1 MRNVW
6 TNYTCRDH
14 TRGIGRVKGL
24 KKVGLFTWI
33 LIGFVAGII
42 LGIVAPAF
50 GKQLKFLG
58 TILTNLLN
66 MVVVPLVMSLLI
78 TAAADVGDMKKLG
91 KRAGRTFIIFMITT
105 AVAILIGLVMAN
117 VLAVGKG
124 VTISLEG
131 LKADPSKEMN
141 MLDTLL
147 GIIPKNVFDAMGS
160 ANLLQCIF
168 FALFFGFA
176 LTLIPENKGKNEVR
190 KFFSGVSEVM
200 KSITNI
206 VLWFSP
212 IGVFGLMAW
221 VVGAYG
227 LAILGPYAKAIA
239 AVYIG
244 CLLHAVIVHAGI
256 MVGGV
261 CRRNPFRF
269 IKEYLQTILFAVA
282 TCSSVAT
289 IPLNLK
295 TSKRLGAA
303 EDVADF
309 VIPFG
314 AVINMDGTAIYEAVA
329 AIFAAQVF
337 GIELSLTQQIMI
349 MLSAVLA
356 SIGTAGVPGSGL
368 IMLTVVLNAVGL
380 PLEAVGLLAGVD
392 RFLNMGRMIP
402 NIFGD
407 GATALTVSKLEGK
420 LGPMLSEEEYEK
432 SHQAA

>member
-1 MRNVW
+1 MKNR
-6 TNYTCRDH
+6 
-14 TRGIGRVKGL
+14 

-33 LIGFVAGII
+33 LIGFI
-42 LGIVAPAF
+42 LGIALGIVSPEF
-50 GKQLKFLG
+50 GKKLKFLG

-78 TAAADVGDMKKLG
+78 TAAADVGSMKKLG
-91 KRAGRTFIIFMITT
+91 KRAGRAFVIFMLTT
-105 AVAILIGLVMAN
+105 TIAIAIGLVVAN
-117 VLAVGKG
+117 LFAVGKG
-124 VTISLEG
+124 VTIDLGNLAASEA
-131 LKADPSKEMN
+131 KSMN
-141 MLDTLL
+141 ILDTLI
-147 GIIPKNVFDAMGS
+147 GIIPTNIFASMNA

-168 FALFFGFA
+168 FALLFDFA
-176 LTLIPENKGKNEVR
+176 LTLLPDGNEKNAVHHFFKGCA
-190 KFFSGVSEVM
+190 EVM
-200 KSITNI
+200 KAITNI

-221 VVGAYG
+221 VVGTYG
-227 LAILGPYAKAIA
+227 LAILGPYAKAIL
-239 AVYIG
+239 AVYVG
-244 CLLHAVIVHAGI
+244 CILHVLITQAGI
-256 MVGGV
+256 MIGGI
-261 CRRNPFRF
+261 CHRNPITYVR
-269 IKEYLQTILFAVA
+269 EYLQTILFAVA

-295 TSKRLGAA
+295 TCKRLGAA

-337 GIELSLTQQIMI
+337 GIELTIMQQIMI

-368 IMLTVVLNAVGL
+368 IMLTVVLNAAGL

-407 GATALTVSKLEGK
+407 GATAMVVSKLEGS
-420 LGPMLSEEEYEK
+420 LHPEMTEAEYEASQK
-432 SHQAA
+432 A

>member
-1 MRNVW
+1 MNR
-6 TNYTCRDH
+6 
-14 TRGIGRVKGL
+14 L

-33 LIGFVAGII
+33 LVGFIAGIL
-42 LGIVAPAF
+42 LGIVAPEA
-50 GKQLKFLG
+50 GKELKFLG

-91 KRAGRTFIIFMITT
+91 KRAGRTFLIFMVTT
-105 AVAILIGLVMAN
+105 AIAILIGLVVAN

-124 VTISLEG
+124 VTISTEG
-131 LKADPSKEMN
+131 LTADTSKQMN
-141 MLDTLL
+141 ILDTLL
-147 GIIPKNVFDAMGS
+147 GIIPTNIFSSMSS

-168 FALFFGFA
+168 FALLFGFA
-176 LTLIPENKGKNEVR
+176 LTLIPEDKGRGTVQ
-190 KFFSGVSEVM
+190 KFFSGVAEVM
-200 KSITNI
+200 KKITNI

-221 VVGAYG
+221 VVGTYG

-239 AVYIG
+239 AVYLGCIIHALFTQAGLMIG
-244 CLLHAVIVHAGI
+244 GI
-256 MVGGV
+256 
-261 CRRNPFRF
+261 CHRNPIRF
-269 IKEYLQTILFAVA
+269 VKEYLQTILFAVA

-295 TSKRLGAA
+295 TAKRMGAA
-303 EDVADF
+303 DDVADF

-314 AVINMDGTAIYEAVA
+314 AVTNMDGTAIYEAVA

-337 GIELSLTQQIMI
+337 GIDLTITQQIMI

-368 IMLTVVLNAVGL
+368 IMLTVVLNAAGL

-407 GATALTVSKLEGK
+407 GATAMVVSKFEGK
-420 LGPMLSEEEYEK
+420 LGPMMTEEEYNKAHE
-432 SHQAA
+432 AA

>member
-1 MRNVW
+1 MKR
-6 TNYTCRDH
+6 
-14 TRGIGRVKGL
+14 L

-33 LIGFVAGII
+33 LIGFIAGIA
-42 LGIVAPAF
+42 LGIIAPEA
-50 GKQLKFLG
+50 GKELKFLG

-91 KRAGRTFIIFMITT
+91 KRAGRTFLIFMVTT
-105 AVAILIGLVMAN
+105 AIAIFIGLVVAN

-124 VTISLEG
+124 VTISTEG
-131 LKADPSKEMN
+131 LTADTSKQMN
-141 MLDTLL
+141 ILDTLL
-147 GIIPKNVFDAMGS
+147 GIIPTNIFSSMSS

-168 FALFFGFA
+168 FALLFGFA
-176 LTLIPENKGKNEVR
+176 LTLIPEDKGRGTVQ
-190 KFFSGVSEVM
+190 KFFAGVAEVM
-200 KSITNI
+200 KKITNI

-221 VVGAYG
+221 VVGTYG

-239 AVYIG
+239 AVYLGCIIHALFTQAGLMIG
-244 CLLHAVIVHAGI
+244 GI
-256 MVGGV
+256 
-261 CRRNPFRF
+261 CHRNPVRF
-269 IKEYLQTILFAVA
+269 VKEYLQTILFAVA

-295 TSKRLGAA
+295 TAKRMGAA
-303 EDVADF
+303 DDVADY

-337 GIELSLTQQIMI
+337 GIDLSISQQIMI

-368 IMLTVVLNAVGL
+368 IMLTVVLNAAGL

-407 GATALTVSKLEGK
+407 GATSLVVSKFEGK
-420 LGPMLSEEEYEK
+420 LGPMMSEEEYNRTHE
-432 SHQAA
+432 AA

>member
-1 MRNVW
+1 M
-6 TNYTCRDH
+6 
-14 TRGIGRVKGL
+14 KQL
-24 KKVGLFTWI
+24 KKIGLFTWI
-33 LIGFVAGII
+33 LIGFIAGIL
-42 LGIVAPAF
+42 LGVVAPEF
-50 GKQLKFLG
+50 GKQLQFLG

-91 KRAGRTFIIFMITT
+91 KRAGTTFVIFMVTT
-105 AVAILIGLVMAN
+105 AIAIFIGLVMAN

-124 VTISLEG
+124 VTIDLEG
-131 LKADPSKEMN
+131 LTADSSKQMN
-141 MLDTLL
+141 LLDTLL
-147 GIIPKNVFDAMGS
+147 GIIPTNIFASMSS

-168 FALFFGFA
+168 FALLFGFA
-176 LTLIPENKGKNEVR
+176 LTLIPEEKGRGTVQQ
-190 KFFSGVSEVM
+190 FFSGVAEVM

-212 IGVFGLMAW
+212 IGVFGLMSW
-221 VVGAYG
+221 VVGTYG
-227 LAILGPYAKAIA
+227 LAILGPYAKAII
-239 AVYIG
+239 AVYLG
-244 CLLHAVIVHAGI
+244 CILHALITQAGI
-256 MVGGV
+256 MIGGI
-261 CRRNPFRF
+261 CGRNPIRF
-269 IKEYLQTILFAVA
+269 VKEYLQTVLFAVA

-295 TSKRLGAA
+295 TCKRLGAS

-329 AIFAAQVF
+329 AIFAAQIF
-337 GIELSLTQQIMI
+337 GINLSLTQQLMI

-368 IMLTVVLNAVGL
+368 IMLTVVLNAAGL

-407 GATALTVSKLEGK
+407 GATAMVVSKLEGK
-420 LGPMLSEEEYEK
+420 LGPMMSEEEYDKLHE
-432 SHQAA
+432 AA

>member
-1 MRNVW
+1 MKR
-6 TNYTCRDH
+6 
-14 TRGIGRVKGL
+14 L

-33 LIGFVAGII
+33 LIGFIAGIA
-42 LGIVAPAF
+42 LGIIAPEA
-50 GKQLKFLG
+50 GKELKFLG

-91 KRAGRTFIIFMITT
+91 KRAGRTFLIFMVTT
-105 AVAILIGLVMAN
+105 AIAIVIGLVVAN

-124 VTISLEG
+124 VTISTEG
-131 LKADPSKEMN
+131 LTADTSKQMN
-141 MLDTLL
+141 ILDTLL
-147 GIIPKNVFDAMGS
+147 GIIPTNIFSSMSS

-168 FALFFGFA
+168 FALLFGFA
-176 LTLIPENKGKNEVR
+176 LTLIPEDKGRGTVQ
-190 KFFSGVSEVM
+190 KFFSGVAEVM
-200 KSITNI
+200 KKITNI

-221 VVGAYG
+221 VVGTYG

-239 AVYIG
+239 AVYLGCIIHALFTQAGLMIG
-244 CLLHAVIVHAGI
+244 GI
-256 MVGGV
+256 
-261 CRRNPFRF
+261 CHRNPIRF
-269 IKEYLQTILFAVA
+269 VKEYLQTILFAVA

-295 TSKRLGAA
+295 TAKRMGAA
-303 EDVADF
+303 DDVADF

-337 GIELSLTQQIMI
+337 GIDLSISQQIMI

-368 IMLTVVLNAVGL
+368 IRLTVVLNAAGL

-407 GATALTVSKLEGK
+407 GATSLVVSKLEGK
-420 LGPMLSEEEYEK
+420 LGPMMSEEEYNRTHE
-432 SHQAA
+432 AA

>member
-1 MRNVW
+1 MEEENVK
-6 TNYTCRDH
+6 
-14 TRGIGRVKGL
+14 VL
-24 KKVGLFTWI
+24 KKIGLFTWI
-33 LIGFVAGII
+33 LIGFVAGIL
-42 LGIVAPAF
+42 LGIIAPEA
-50 GKQLKFLG
+50 GKELKFLG

-91 KRAGRTFIIFMITT
+91 KRAGTTFVIFMITT
-105 AVAILIGLVMAN
+105 AIAILIGLVVAN

-124 VTISLEG
+124 ITISTEG
-131 LKADPSKEMN
+131 LTADSSKKMN
-141 MLDTLL
+141 ILDTLL
-147 GIIPKNVFDAMGS
+147 GIIPTNIFSSMSS

-168 FALFFGFA
+168 FALLFGFA
-176 LTLIPENKGKNEVR
+176 LTLIPEDKGRGTVQ
-190 KFFSGVSEVM
+190 KFFAGVAEVM
-200 KSITNI
+200 KKITNI

-221 VVGAYG
+221 VVGTYG

-239 AVYIG
+239 AVYLG
-244 CLLHAVIVHAGI
+244 CILHALFTQAGVMI
-256 MVGGV
+256 GGI
-261 CRRNPFRF
+261 CHRNPFRF
-269 IKEYLQTILFAVA
+269 VKEYLQTILFAVA

-295 TSKRLGAA
+295 TAKRMGAA
-303 EDVADF
+303 DDVADF

-337 GIELSLTQQIMI
+337 GIDLSIGQQIMI

-368 IMLTVVLNAVGL
+368 IMLTVVLNAAGL

-407 GATALTVSKLEGK
+407 GATSMVVSKFEGK
-420 LGPMLSEEEYEK
+420 LGPMMSEEEYNKTHE
-432 SHQAA
+432 AA

>member
-1 MRNVW
+1 M
-6 TNYTCRDH
+6 
-14 TRGIGRVKGL
+14 
-24 KKVGLFTWI
+24 KKKKKLGLFTWI
-33 LIGFVAGII
+33 LIGFVLGIL
-42 LGIVAPAF
+42 LGIVAPEF
-50 GKQLKFLG
+50 GKKLQFLG

-78 TAAADVGDMKKLG
+78 TAAADVGNMKKLG
-91 KRAGRTFIIFMITT
+91 KRAGRTFVIFMCTT
-105 AVAILIGLVMAN
+105 AIAIAIGLVVAN
-117 VLAVGKG
+117 LFAVGKG
-124 VTISLEG
+124 VTIDLAGLEAG
-131 LKADPSKEMN
+131 ETSSMN
-141 MLDTLL
+141 VLDTII
-147 GIIPKNVFDAMGS
+147 GIIPTNIFSAMSS

-168 FALFFGFA
+168 FALLFGFA
-176 LTLIPENKGKNEVR
+176 LTLLPDGKEKDAVQHFFKGA
-190 KFFSGVSEVM
+190 SEVM

-221 VVGAYG
+221 VVGTYG

-239 AVYIG
+239 AVYVG
-244 CLLHAVIVHAGI
+244 CILHVLITQAGI
-256 MVGGV
+256 MIGGV
-261 CRRNPFRF
+261 CHHNPITF
-269 IKEYLQTILFAVA
+269 IKEYMQTILFAVA

-295 TSKRLGAA
+295 TAKRLGAA
-303 EDVADF
+303 DDVADF

-337 GIELSLTQQIMI
+337 GIELTFMQQVMI
-349 MLSAVLA
+349 MVSAVLA

-368 IMLTVVLNAVGL
+368 IMLTVVLNAAGL

-402 NIFGD
+402 NIVGD
-407 GATALTVSKLEGK
+407 GATSIMVSRMEGSIH
-420 LGPMLSEEEYEK
+420 PAMSEAEYEK
-432 SHQAA
+432 ATAAA

>member
-1 MRNVW
+1 MKR
-6 TNYTCRDH
+6 
-14 TRGIGRVKGL
+14 L

-33 LIGFVAGII
+33 LIGFIAGIV
-42 LGIVAPAF
+42 LGIVAPEA
-50 GKQLKFLG
+50 GKELKFLG

-91 KRAGRTFIIFMITT
+91 KRAGRTFLIFMVTT
-105 AVAILIGLVMAN
+105 AVAILIGLVVAN

-124 VTISLEG
+124 ITISTEG
-131 LKADPSKEMN
+131 LTADESKKMN
-141 MLDTLL
+141 ILDTLL
-147 GIIPKNVFDAMGS
+147 GIIPTNIFSSMSS

-168 FALFFGFA
+168 FALLFGFA
-176 LTLIPENKGKNEVR
+176 LTLIPEDKGRVTVQ
-190 KFFSGVSEVM
+190 KFFAGVAEVM
-200 KSITNI
+200 KKITNI

-221 VVGAYG
+221 VVGTYG

-239 AVYIG
+239 AVYLGCIIHALFTQAGLMIG
-244 CLLHAVIVHAGI
+244 GI
-256 MVGGV
+256 
-261 CRRNPFRF
+261 CHRNPIRF
-269 IKEYLQTILFAVA
+269 VKEYLQTILFAVA

-295 TSKRLGAA
+295 TAKRMGAA
-303 EDVADF
+303 DDVADF

-337 GIELSLTQQIMI
+337 GIDLSIGQQIMI

-368 IMLTVVLNAVGL
+368 IMLTVVLNAAGL

-407 GATALTVSKLEGK
+407 GATSLVVSKFEGK
-420 LGPMLSEEEYEK
+420 LGPMMSEEEYNKTHE
-432 SHQAA
+432 AA

>member
-1 MRNVW
+1 MASPE
-6 TNYTCRDH
+6 DK
-14 TRGIGRVKGL
+14 TREEAKVKQL
-24 KKVGLFTWI
+24 KKIGLFTWI
-33 LIGFVAGII
+33 LIGFIAGIL
-42 LGIVAPAF
+42 LGVVAPEF
-50 GKQLKFLG
+50 GKQLQFLG

-91 KRAGRTFIIFMITT
+91 KRAGSTFVIFMVTT
-105 AVAILIGLVMAN
+105 AIAIFIGLVMAN

-124 VTISLEG
+124 VTIDLEG
-131 LKADPSKEMN
+131 LTADSSKQMN
-141 MLDTLL
+141 LLDTLL
-147 GIIPKNVFDAMGS
+147 GIIPTNIFASMSS

-168 FALFFGFA
+168 FALLFGFA
-176 LTLIPENKGKNEVR
+176 LTLIPEDKGRGTVQQ
-190 KFFSGVSEVM
+190 FFSGVAEVM

-212 IGVFGLMAW
+212 IGVFGLMSW
-221 VVGAYG
+221 VVGTYG
-227 LAILGPYAKAIA
+227 LAILGPYAKAII
-239 AVYIG
+239 AVYLG
-244 CLLHAVIVHAGI
+244 CILHALITHAGI
-256 MVGGV
+256 MIGGI
-261 CRRNPFRF
+261 CGRNPIRF
-269 IKEYLQTILFAVA
+269 VKEYLQTVLFAVA

-295 TSKRLGAA
+295 TCKRLGAS

-329 AIFAAQVF
+329 AIFAAQIF
-337 GIELSLTQQIMI
+337 GINLSLTQQLMI

-368 IMLTVVLNAVGL
+368 IMLTVVLNAAGL

-407 GATALTVSKLEGK
+407 GATAMVVSKLEGK
-420 LGPMLSEEEYEK
+420 LGPMMSEEEYDKLHE
-432 SHQAA
+432 AA

>member
-1 MRNVW
+1 MK
-6 TNYTCRDH
+6 
-14 TRGIGRVKGL
+14 KG
-24 KKVGLFTWI
+24 KKLGLFTWI
-33 LIGFVAGII
+33 LIGFIAGI
-42 LGIVAPAF
+42 LMGIVAPEQ
-50 GKQLKFLG
+50 GVKLQFLG

-66 MVVVPLVMSLLI
+66 MVVVPLVMALLI
-78 TAAADVGDMKKLG
+78 TAAADVGNMKKLG
-91 KRAGRTFIIFMITT
+91 KRVGTTFVIFMVTT
-105 AVAILIGLVMAN
+105 AIAIVIGLIMAN

-124 VTISLEG
+124 ITIDLGG
-131 LKADPSKEMN
+131 LAAGEDKSMN
-141 MLDTLL
+141 ILDTII
-147 GIIPKNVFDAMGS
+147 GIIPKNIFSAMSS
-160 ANLLQCIF
+160 ATLLQCIF
-168 FALFFGFA
+168 FALLFGFA
-176 LTLIPENKGKNEVR
+176 LTLLPDGKEKDAVQYFFKGVA
-190 KFFSGVSEVM
+190 EVM

-212 IGVFGLMAW
+212 IGVFGLMSW
-221 VVGAYG
+221 VVGKYG
-227 LAILGPYAKAIA
+227 LAILGPYAKAIL

-244 CLLHAVIVHAGI
+244 CVIHAVFTQAFVMI
-256 MVGGV
+256 GV
-261 CRRNPFRF
+261 ICKRNPITF

-295 TSKRLGAA
+295 TAKRMGAA
-303 EDVADF
+303 DDVADF

-337 GIELSLTQQIMI
+337 GIELTIMQQVMIMI
-349 MLSAVLA
+349 SAVLA

-368 IMLTVVLNAVGL
+368 IMLTVVLNAAGL

-407 GATALTVSKLEGK
+407 GATALVVSKLEGK
-420 LGPMLSEEEYEK
+420 LGEMMTEEEYAK
-432 SHQAA
+432 KVNA

>member
-1 MRNVW
+1 M
-6 TNYTCRDH
+6 
-14 TRGIGRVKGL
+14 
-24 KKVGLFTWI
+24 KKKKKLGLFTWI
-33 LIGFVAGII
+33 LIGFVLGIL
-42 LGIVAPAF
+42 LGIVAPEF
-50 GKQLKFLG
+50 GKKLQFLG

-78 TAAADVGDMKKLG
+78 TAAADVGNMKKLG
-91 KRAGRTFIIFMITT
+91 KRAGRTFVIFMCTT
-105 AVAILIGLVMAN
+105 AIAIAIGLVVAN
-117 VLAVGKG
+117 LFAVGKG
-124 VTISLEG
+124 VTIDLTGLEAG
-131 LKADPSKEMN
+131 ETSSMN
-141 MLDTLL
+141 VLDTII
-147 GIIPKNVFDAMGS
+147 GIIPTNIFSAMSS

-168 FALFFGFA
+168 FALLFGFA
-176 LTLIPENKGKNEVR
+176 LTLLPDGKEKDAVQHFFKGA
-190 KFFSGVSEVM
+190 SEVM

-221 VVGAYG
+221 VVGTYG

-239 AVYIG
+239 AVYVG
-244 CLLHAVIVHAGI
+244 CILHVLITQAGI
-256 MVGGV
+256 MIGGV
-261 CRRNPFRF
+261 CHHNPITF
-269 IKEYLQTILFAVA
+269 IKEYMQTILFAVA

-295 TSKRLGAA
+295 TAKRLGAA
-303 EDVADF
+303 DDVADF

-337 GIELSLTQQIMI
+337 GIELTFMQQVMI
-349 MLSAVLA
+349 MVSAVLA

-368 IMLTVVLNAVGL
+368 IMLTVVLNAAGL

-402 NIFGD
+402 NIVGD
-407 GATALTVSKLEGK
+407 GATSIMVSRMEGSIH
-420 LGPMLSEEEYEK
+420 PAMSEAEYEK
-432 SHQAA
+432 ATAAA